1 MNGVV
6 YKTRGLCIR
15 RMSGDDA
22 KRTRAAELAVF
33 TWCGRDLRWWSI
45 VIGMVHLFMCL
56 IVIVVLVLQTQDIIR
71 PSRFVTPVTRTV
83 GLWIKGV
90 ANDVSSP
97 PVQLGS
103 GVTLK
108 AGCSVVNP
116 WNAAQD
122 SYQVEP
128 IILNFSTLDTRVIIL
143 VFFALSGLFQISS
156 ALQETWYYSELKLGF
171 NHIHHFVEYS
181 ISASILA
188 LGVSAQLGVTD
199 FFTLLGVVSN
209 TWSCMMFGLL
219 AEVLYQDA
227 TSSEG
232 GKKSQRSLY
241 FISFHISYY
250 WVAHCAGWVAMLSG
264 AAVAG
269 SNLINFHSC
278 IQRDDGDK
286 FWIIGQVAAWF
297 EIIIF
302 LCFGLVQMISFASKP
317 DQGAIGPQADYN
329 RQWYASVTEFSY
341 IILSLTAK
349 LGLGIMVYTANFI

>member
-1 MNGVV
+1 MGE
-6 YKTRGLCIR
+6 
-15 RMSGDDA
+15 DDV
-22 KRTRAAELAVF
+22 KRSRASELEVF

-45 VIGMVHLFMCL
+45 MIGMVHLVMCVA
-56 IVIVVLVLQTQDIIR
+56 VIVLLVLQTQDIIR
-71 PSRFVTPVTRTV
+71 PSRLITPVTRTV
-83 GLWIKGV
+83 GLWVQGV
-90 ANDVSSP
+90 ANDSP

-103 GVTLK
+103 GVTLHP
-108 AGCSVVNP
+108 GCSVVNP
-116 WNAAQD
+116 WKAAQD
-122 SYQVEP
+122 SYQIEP
-128 IILNFSTLDTRVIIL
+128 IILNFGTMDTRVIII
-143 VFFALSGLFQISS
+143 VFFALSGLFQIVG
-156 ALQETWYYSELKLGF
+156 ALQEKSYYSELLLGF
-171 NHIHHFVEYS
+171 NHISHFVEYS

-232 GKKSQRSLY
+232 GKKIARSLY
-241 FISFHISYY
+241 FIDFRISYY
-250 WVAHCAGWVAMLSG
+250 WVAHYAGWVAMLSG

-302 LCFGLVQMISFASKP
+302 LCFGLVQMISFAAKP
-317 DQGAIGPQADYN
+317 DQGGLDDKAVYD
-329 RQWYASVTEFSY
+329 RRWYASVTEFSY
-341 IILSLTAK
+341 IMLSLTAK